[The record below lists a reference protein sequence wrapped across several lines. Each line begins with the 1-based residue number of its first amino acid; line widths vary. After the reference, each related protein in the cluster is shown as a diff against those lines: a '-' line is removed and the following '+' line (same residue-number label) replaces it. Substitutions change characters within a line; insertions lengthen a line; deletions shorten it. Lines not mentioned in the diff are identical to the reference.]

1 MNALPSS
8 LSAVVNAEPIIALD
22 AIERSFGLVQ
32 ALRGITLS
40 LRPGRALALVGES
53 GCGKTTC
60 ARIIARLDKPTG
72 GRLFFRGQEL
82 TARGEAGAERSYRRE
97 VQMVFQDPFSSLNPA
112 FTVSHHLARPLQLH
126 RQSGVKADLA
136 QEITRL
142 LASVGLEPEVTRQKF
157 PHELSGG
164 QRQRVNI
171 ARALAVAPSVLVAD
185 EPTSMLDVSIRKDIL
200 DLLARVK
207 RENDLAMLYIT
218 HDIATAAHVAEEIVV
233 MFAGQ
238 MVEWGDT
245 DAVLSDP
252 RHPYTRLLL
261 SAVPDGSRPF
271 VTGGSARF
279 LEQAEKVRSLS
290 RPESA
295 DIEQVGPNHFIRALG
310 VSNARLPKS

>member
-1 MNALPSS
+1 MKPQTQASI
-8 LSAVVNAEPIIALD
+8 AEPVIRLEDIQRD
-22 AIERSFGLVQ
+22 FGPVQ
-32 ALRGITLS
+32 ALKSVSFS
-40 LRPGRALALVGES
+40 LFAGRALALVGES

-60 ARIIARLDKPTG
+60 ARIIARLDRPTG
-72 GRLFFRGQEL
+72 GTLFFHGQDR
-82 TARGEAGAERSYRRE
+82 TARGSAKDERLYRKD

-112 FTVSHHLARPLQLH
+112 FTVNHHLSRPLQLH
-126 RQSGVKADLA
+126 GQDRSKAERNDDIA
-136 QEITRL
+136 RL
-142 LASVGLEPEVTRQKF
+142 LESVGLDPALTRQKF

-171 ARALAVAPSVLVAD
+171 ARALAVSPSILVAD

-218 HDIATAAHVAEEIVV
+218 HDIATAAHVAEEVVV

-245 DAVLSDP
+245 NAVLAAP
-252 RHPYTRLLL
+252 KHPYTQLLL
-261 SAVPDGSRPF
+261 SAVPDGGRRF

-279 LEQAEKVRSLS
+279 LEQAEKVRALS
-290 RPESA
+290 RPISTVV
-295 DIEQVGPNHFIRALG
+295 EQVGANHFMRAL
-310 VSNARLPKS
+310 VAPN

>member
-1 MNALPSS
+1 MKSEAHLSPAGAVIRLEEIRCQFGPVHALKGVSFS
-8 LSAVVNAEPIIALD
+8 L
-22 AIERSFGLVQ
+22 F
-32 ALRGITLS
+32 
-40 LRPGRALALVGES
+40 PGRALALVGES

-60 ARIIARLDKPTG
+60 ARIIARLDRPTG
-72 GRLFFRGQEL
+72 GKLFFHGQDL
-82 TARGEAGAERSYRRE
+82 TAQGTAKDERLYRRD

-112 FTVSHHLARPLQLH
+112 FTVSHHLSRPLQLH
-126 RQSGVKADLA
+126 SQNTWRTALENG
-136 QEITRL
+136 ITGL
-142 LASVGLEPEVTRQKF
+142 LESVGLDPAVSKQKF

-171 ARALAVAPSVLVAD
+171 ARALAVSPSVLVAD

-207 RENDLAMLYIT
+207 QENELAMLYIT

-245 DAVLSDP
+245 ETVLSSP
-252 RHPYTRLLL
+252 RHPYTQLLL
-261 SAVPDGSRPF
+261 SAVPDGGRPF

-279 LEQAEKVRSLS
+279 LEQAERVRSLS
-290 RPESA
+290 RPESTV
-295 DIEQVGPNHFIRALG
+295 IEQIGPNHFMRALG
-310 VSNARLPKS
+310 AQS

>member
-1 MNALPSS
+1 MNAEAHPSIAGPVIRLEDIRRQFGPVHALKGVSFS
-8 LSAVVNAEPIIALD
+8 L
-22 AIERSFGLVQ
+22 F
-32 ALRGITLS
+32 
-40 LRPGRALALVGES
+40 PGRALALVGES

-72 GRLFFRGQEL
+72 GSLFFRGQDL
-82 TARGEAGAERSYRRE
+82 TARGTAKEERLYRKD

-126 RQSGVKADLA
+126 GHDTSRAALEDG
-136 QEITRL
+136 ITGL
-142 LASVGLEPEVTRQKF
+142 LASVGLDPAVSKQKF

-207 RENDLAMLYIT
+207 QENELAMLYIT

-238 MVEWGDT
+238 MVEWGNT
-245 DAVLSDP
+245 EAVLSNP
-252 RHPYTRLLL
+252 RHPYTQLLL
-261 SAVPDGSRPF
+261 SAVPDGGRPF

-279 LEQAEKVRSLS
+279 LEQAERVRSLS

-295 DIEQVGPNHFIRALG
+295 VIEQIGSNHFMRALG
-310 VSNARLPKS
+310 AQT

>member
-1 MNALPSS
+1 M
-8 LSAVVNAEPIIALD
+8 
-22 AIERSFGLVQ
+22 
-32 ALRGITLS
+32 
-40 LRPGRALALVGES
+40 ALVGES

-72 GRLFFRGQEL
+72 GRLFFRGQDL
-82 TARGEAGAERSYRRE
+82 TARGEAKDEHQYRRA

-126 RQSGVKADLA
+126 RQSGSRADLA
-136 QEITRL
+136 EEIARL
-142 LASVGLEPEVTRQKF
+142 LASVGLEPDLTRQKF

-200 DLLARVK
+200 DLLATVK

-218 HDIATAAHVAEEIVV
+218 HDIATAAHMAEEIVV

-245 DAVLSDP
+245 DTVLSDP

-290 RPESA
+290 RPESTV
-295 DIEQVGPNHFIRALG
+295 IEQVGSNHFMRALG
-310 VSNARLPKS
+310 VSS

>member
-1 MNALPSS
+1 MKAEASPVVAEAVIRLEDITRNFGPVRALKGVSFS
-8 LSAVVNAEPIIALD
+8 LV
-22 AIERSFGLVQ
+22 
-32 ALRGITLS
+32 
-40 LRPGRALALVGES
+40 PGRALALVGES

-72 GRLFFRGQEL
+72 GALFFRGQEL
-82 TARGEAGAERSYRRE
+82 RGEAKDEHRYRRE

-126 RQSGVKADLA
+126 RQSGSRADLA
-136 QEITRL
+136 GEIARL
-142 LASVGLEPEVTRQKF
+142 LASVGLEPDLTRQKF

-245 DAVLSDP
+245 DTVLSDP

-290 RPESA
+290 RPESTV
-295 DIEQVGPNHFIRALG
+295 IEQLGPNHFIRALG
-310 VSNARLPKS
+310 VPG

>member
-1 MNALPSS
+1 MKPQIQE
-8 LSAVVNAEPIIALD
+8 SAAEPVIRLEDIQ
-22 AIERSFGLVQ
+22 RHFGSVQ
-32 ALRGITLS
+32 ALKGVSFS
-40 LRPGRALALVGES
+40 LFAGRALALVGES

-60 ARIIARLDKPTG
+60 ARIIARLDRPTG
-72 GRLFFRGQEL
+72 GKLFFHGQDR
-82 TARGEAGAERSYRRE
+82 TARGSGKDERLYRKD

-112 FTVSHHLARPLQLH
+112 FTVNHHLARPLQLH
-126 RQSGVKADLA
+126 GQNKPKAERNDDIA
-136 QEITRL
+136 RL
-142 LASVGLEPEVTRQKF
+142 LESVGLDPALTRQKF

-171 ARALAVAPSVLVAD
+171 ARALAVSPSILVAD

-200 DLLARVK
+200 ELLARVK

-245 DAVLSDP
+245 NAVLAAP
-252 RHPYTRLLL
+252 KHPYTQLLL
-261 SAVPDGSRPF
+261 SAIPDGGRRF

-279 LEQAEKVRSLS
+279 LEQAEKIRSLS
-290 RPESA
+290 RPVSTVVEQLSA
-295 DIEQVGPNHFIRALG
+295 NHFMRAL
-310 VSNARLPKS
+310 VAMN

>member
-1 MNALPSS
+1 MRAETNLSTAPLP
-8 LSAVVNAEPIIALD
+8 LIRLD
-22 AIERSFGLVQ
+22 GITRQFGPVQ
-32 ALRGITLS
+32 ALRGVNFS
-40 LRPGRALALVGES
+40 LYPGRALALVGES

-60 ARIIARLDKPTG
+60 ARIIARLDRPSG
-72 GRLFFRGQEL
+72 GTLLFRGQDF
-82 TARGEAGAERSYRRE
+82 TRRGTPKEERRYRKD

-112 FTVSHHLARPLQLH
+112 FSVSHHLSRPLELHGRFASKAELDARIDQL
-126 RQSGVKADLA
+126 L
-136 QEITRL
+136 E
-142 LASVGLEPEVTRQKF
+142 SVGLDPAVSRRKF

-171 ARALAVAPSVLVAD
+171 ARALAVDPSVLVAD

-207 RENDLAMLYIT
+207 AENELALLYIT

-245 DAVLSDP
+245 NAVLGDP

-261 SAVPDGSRPF
+261 SAVPVGGRPF
-271 VTGGSARF
+271 ITGGSARF
-279 LEQAEKVRSLS
+279 LEQAEKVRNVS
-290 RPESA
+290 RPASTV
-295 DIEQVGPNHFIRALG
+295 IEQVGANHFAAVPG
-310 VSNARLPKS
+310 NADQ

>member
-1 MNALPSS
+1 MKSEAHLSPAGAVIRLEEIRRQFGPVHALKGVSFS
-8 LSAVVNAEPIIALD
+8 L
-22 AIERSFGLVQ
+22 F
-32 ALRGITLS
+32 
-40 LRPGRALALVGES
+40 PGRALALVGES

-60 ARIIARLDKPTG
+60 ARIIARLDRPTG
-72 GRLFFRGQEL
+72 GKLFFHGQDL
-82 TARGEAGAERSYRRE
+82 TAQGTAKDERLYRKD

-112 FTVSHHLARPLQLH
+112 FTVGHHLSRPLQLH
-126 RQSGVKADLA
+126 SQNTSRSALENG
-136 QEITRL
+136 ITGL
-142 LASVGLEPEVTRQKF
+142 LESVGLDPAVSKQKF

-171 ARALAVAPSVLVAD
+171 ARALAVSPSVLVAD

-207 RENDLAMLYIT
+207 QENELAMLYIT

-245 DAVLSDP
+245 ETVLSSP
-252 RHPYTRLLL
+252 RHPYTQLLL
-261 SAVPDGSRPF
+261 SAVPDGGRPF

-279 LEQAEKVRSLS
+279 LEQAERVRSLS
-290 RPESA
+290 RPESTV
-295 DIEQVGPNHFIRALG
+295 IEQIGPNHFMRALG
-310 VSNARLPKS
+310 AQS

>member
-1 MNALPSS
+1 MKPEAHPFPAEAVIRLEEIRRQFGPVHALKGVSFS
-8 LSAVVNAEPIIALD
+8 L
-22 AIERSFGLVQ
+22 F
-32 ALRGITLS
+32 
-40 LRPGRALALVGES
+40 PGRALALVGES

-60 ARIIARLDKPTG
+60 ARIIARLDRPTG
-72 GRLFFRGQEL
+72 GKLFFHGQDL
-82 TARGEAGAERSYRRE
+82 TTQGSAKDERLYRKD

-112 FTVSHHLARPLQLH
+112 FTVSHHLSRPLQLH
-126 RQSGVKADLA
+126 SQNTSRTALENGIAG
-136 QEITRL
+136 L
-142 LASVGLEPEVTRQKF
+142 LESVGLDPAVSKQKF

-171 ARALAVAPSVLVAD
+171 ARALAVSPSVLVAD

-207 RENDLAMLYIT
+207 QGNELAMLYIT

-245 DAVLSDP
+245 ETVLSSP
-252 RHPYTRLLL
+252 RHPYTQLLL
-261 SAVPDGSRPF
+261 SAVPDGGRPF

-279 LEQAEKVRSLS
+279 LEQAERVRSLS
-290 RPESA
+290 RPESIV
-295 DIEQVGPNHFIRALG
+295 IEQIGPNHFMRALG
-310 VSNARLPKS
+310 AQS

>member
-1 MNALPSS
+1 MKAETHPSIAGPVIRLEDIRRQFGPVHALKGVSFS
-8 LSAVVNAEPIIALD
+8 L
-22 AIERSFGLVQ
+22 F
-32 ALRGITLS
+32 
-40 LRPGRALALVGES
+40 PGRALALVGES

-60 ARIIARLDKPTG
+60 ARIIARLDRPTG
-72 GRLFFRGQEL
+72 GRLFFRGQDL
-82 TARGEAGAERSYRRE
+82 TARGTAKDERLYRKD

-112 FTVSHHLARPLQLH
+112 FTVSHHLVRPLQLH
-126 RQSGVKADLA
+126 SQDTSRAALEDG
-136 QEITRL
+136 ITGL
-142 LASVGLEPEVTRQKF
+142 LASVGLDPAVSKQKF

-207 RENDLAMLYIT
+207 QENELAMLYIT

-245 DAVLSDP
+245 EAVLSNP
-252 RHPYTRLLL
+252 RHPYTQLLL
-261 SAVPDGSRPF
+261 SAVPDGGRPF

-279 LEQAEKVRSLS
+279 LEQAERVRSLS
-290 RPESA
+290 RPESTV
-295 DIEQVGPNHFIRALG
+295 IEQIGPNHFIRALG
-310 VSNARLPKS
+310 AQT

>member
-1 MNALPSS
+1 MRAEPSISTAALPHIRLESI
-8 LSAVVNAEPIIALD
+8 N
-22 AIERSFGLVQ
+22 RHFGPVQ
-32 ALRGITLS
+32 ALRDISFS
-40 LRPGRALALVGES
+40 LYPGRALALVGES

-60 ARIIARLDKPTG
+60 ARIIARLDRPSG
-72 GRLFFRGQEL
+72 GKLLFRGQDL
-82 TARGEAGAERSYRRE
+82 TLRGTPKEERRYRKD

-112 FTVSHHLARPLQLH
+112 FSVNHHLSRPLELH
-126 RQSGVKADLA
+126 QHGLSKQVLDERIGA
-136 QEITRL
+136 L
-142 LASVGLEPEVTRQKF
+142 LESVGLDPAVSRRKF

-171 ARALAVAPSVLVAD
+171 ARALAVQPSVLVAD

-207 RENDLAMLYIT
+207 KQNDLALLYIT
-218 HDIATAAHVAEEIVV
+218 HDIATAASVAEEIVV

-245 DAVLSDP
+245 SAVLGQP
-252 RHPYTRLLL
+252 HHPYTRLLL
-261 SAVPDGSRPF
+261 SAVPDGGRPF

-290 RPESA
+290 RPASPTI
-295 DIEQVGPNHFIRALG
+295 DQVGANHFVRMPGNTAQ
-310 VSNARLPKS
+310 

>member
-1 MNALPSS
+1 MNAEAHPSIAGPVIRLEDIRRQFGPVHALKGVSFS
-8 LSAVVNAEPIIALD
+8 L
-22 AIERSFGLVQ
+22 F
-32 ALRGITLS
+32 
-40 LRPGRALALVGES
+40 PGRALALVGES

-72 GRLFFRGQEL
+72 GSLFFRGQDL
-82 TARGEAGAERSYRRE
+82 TARGTAKEERLYRKD

-126 RQSGVKADLA
+126 GHDTSRAALEDG
-136 QEITRL
+136 ITGL
-142 LASVGLEPEVTRQKF
+142 LASVGLDPAVSKQKF

-207 RENDLAMLYIT
+207 QENELAMLYIT

-238 MVEWGDT
+238 MVEWGNT
-245 DAVLSDP
+245 EAVLSNP
-252 RHPYTRLLL
+252 RHPYTQLLL
-261 SAVPDGSRPF
+261 SAVPDGGRPF

-279 LEQAEKVRSLS
+279 LEQAERVRSLS

-295 DIEQVGPNHFIRALG
+295 VIEQIGCNHFMRALG
-310 VSNARLPKS
+310 AQT

>member
-1 MNALPSS
+1 MKPHIQ
-8 LSAVVNAEPIIALD
+8 AVTAEPVIRLEDVQRHFGAVHALKSV
-22 AIERSFGLVQ
+22 SF
-32 ALRGITLS
+32 S
-40 LRPGRALALVGES
+40 LFAGKALALVGES

-60 ARIIARLDKPTG
+60 ARIIARLDKPTAG
-72 GRLFFRGQEL
+72 KILFRGHDRSAQGSSKE
-82 TARGEAGAERSYRRE
+82 ERMYRKD

-112 FTVSHHLARPLQLH
+112 FTINHHLARPLQLH
-126 RQSGVKADLA
+126 GGDKPKAERDDNVN
-136 QEITRL
+136 RL
-142 LASVGLEPEVTRQKF
+142 LVSVGLDPAVTRQKF

-238 MVEWGDT
+238 MVEWGNT
-245 DAVLSDP
+245 EMVLSAP
-252 RHPYTRLLL
+252 KHPYTQLLL
-261 SAVPDGSRPF
+261 SAVPHGGRRF

-279 LEQAEKVRSLS
+279 LEQAEK
-290 RPESA
+290 
-295 DIEQVGPNHFIRALG
+295 IRALTRP
-310 VSNARLPKS
+310 VSTKVEQIGTNHFMRALVASN